1 MIRFPHHKEE
11 YKMTANCPKC
21 TSTTLIKN
29 GYVFGWQR
37 YKCKKCGYQFTKE
50 GGKGKPLNLILT
62 CHGLFTFGLSM
73 HQIARIIGVSVS
85 TISRWIKKWHQTYL
99 TDIGNNEIIYKTNLE
114 NLKDCINID
123 PKEPLMLSSTKLP
136 SGAEI
141 HVLIKL
147 PN

>member
-1 MIRFPHHKEE
+1 MWLSIHQRRGQRKTPKLNFNLPRFIYLWVIYAPNSPH
-11 YKMTANCPKC
+11 NRCFC
-21 TSTTLIKN
+21 
-29 GYVFGWQR
+29 
-37 YKCKKCGYQFTKE
+37 
-50 GGKGKPLNLILT
+50 LNHLK
-62 CHGLFTFGLSM
+62 
-73 HQIARIIGVSVS
+73 VD
-85 TISRWIKKWHQTYL
+85 KKWHQTYL

-147 PN
+147 PMTSTIKCIT